1 MTSHDDTIVLGEDA
15 VAAALVTELAAG
27 AGGGDPVV
35 WAAQG
40 SEVIVYP
47 DSVDVRLRPGLLRA
61 SVDLASDDTGRVS
74 QPVELALAY
83 PGESP
88 NFTATA
94 ELAPAGDP
102 IIAGRWGRLVQ
113 NAVWS
118 AVLGLAGP
126 EGRGVAADQG
136 ALLVYPEPVIRCS

>member
-1 MTSHDDTIVLGEDA
+1 MTSHDGTTVLDENA
-15 VAAALVTELAAG
+15 LAAAFTNELGAG
-27 AGGGDPVV
+27 SGGGDPVI

-61 SVDLASDDTGRVS
+61 SVDLASDDTGRVT

-83 PGESP
+83 PGEAP

-118 AVLGLAGP
+118 AVLNLAGP
-126 EGRGVAADQG
+126 EALGVAADHR
-136 ALLVYPEPVIRCS
+136 ALLVYSGPVIG